1 RLLDVTREFAERD
14 DAPAWNKQGKAIVER
29 VQKARKNR

>member
-1 RLLDVTREFAERD
+1 D